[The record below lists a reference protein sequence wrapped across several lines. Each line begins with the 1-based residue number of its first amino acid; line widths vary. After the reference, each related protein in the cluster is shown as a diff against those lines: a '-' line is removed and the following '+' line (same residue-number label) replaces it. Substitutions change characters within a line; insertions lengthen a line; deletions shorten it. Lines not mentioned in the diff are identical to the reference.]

1 MIQLT
6 SGEPNGIVRSV
17 EDRNGYVAWK
27 KLYERYNPRTPASLT
42 AAWRD
47 VIRTKK
53 IKDMRE
59 AAKAIDSWEAKVALL
74 RKEHDEEPAVGLKAA
89 LLLEMLPDQAQMTV
103 VQGMN
108 AKKLDYETLKS
119 KIKQMANVQIDY
131 ATPKPMDIGDVQ
143 GENEND
149 YEHEWVDVVN
159 AHRGSGKGGPAY
171 GSCWTCGG
179 PHFSRDWPKGGGGK
193 KGGGNGG
200 DKGNG
205 KGKGA
210 GPMFG
215 SCWVCTGSHFSR
227 DCLQNFAKAGGKGGD
242 KGGKGKGNAMRFF

>member
-1 MIQLT
+1 MHEHNQKNGHVMDLVEKIDEEIGTGDLDIELGDEEAEWMHKTKDQVFSRLIQLT

-17 EDRNGYVAWK
+17 QDRNGYVAWK

-119 KIKQMANVQIDY
+119 KIKQMANVQIM
-131 ATPKPMDIGDVQ
+131 P
-143 GENEND
+143 
-149 YEHEWVDVVN
+149 
-159 AHRGSGKGGPAY
+159 RRSR
-171 GSCWTCGG
+171 WT
-179 PHFSRDWPKGGGGK
+179 
-193 KGGGNGG
+193 
-200 DKGNG
+200 
-205 KGKGA
+205 
-210 GPMFG
+210 
-215 SCWVCTGSHFSR
+215 
-227 DCLQNFAKAGGKGGD
+227 
-242 KGGKGKGNAMRFF
+242 